1 MRRPI
6 MLLVF
11 LAGGVTAVLADSESD
26 GAAAEKAGKY
36 REALSHYTV
45 ALQAVAEGSEKNQ
58 QLRERILLIAR
69 KIKPPIATPDEAL
82 RFEGRAEAAIQEAKN
97 AQDYLNGAKEY
108 EAALKI
114 APWNANYYFNLGV
127 VLDKAG
133 KYPEAI
139 QSFKLYLIGAPNS
152 PDSKDVAKRIAG
164 LEYKIEQQTSPQAQ
178 AAREQQEFE
187 ALKRSLEGA
196 VFRGPS
202 HGSSWPEVR
211 VRNDEIAY
219 GIVDTDPES
228 VRSYPEYRDG
238 PSSIFVPSNRNHRAP
253 LSGYRIHPFTSAA
266 CSSMEDIRPTT
277 AILSRDGNTLTIK
290 YNCGTDSGHRDQI
303 LQRRK

>member
-1 MRRPI
+1 MRRLI
-6 MLLVF
+6 VLFVCF
-11 LAGGVTAVLADSESD
+11 LMCGMTAAFADSESD

-36 REALSHYTV
+36 REALSHYTA
-45 ALQAVAEGSEKNQ
+45 ALQTAAEGSEKDQ

-69 KIKPPIATPDEAL
+69 KIKPPMTIPDEAL
-82 RFEGRAEAAIQEAKN
+82 RFEGRAEAAVQEAKN

-139 QSFKLYLIGAPNS
+139 RSFRLYLLAVPDS
-152 PDSKDVAKRIAG
+152 PDSKDVAKRVAG

-196 VFRGPS
+196 VFRG
-202 HGSSWPEVR
+202 HRGGGVWVEAR
-211 VRNDEIAY
+211 VRNGEIAY
-219 GIVDTDPES
+219 GIVPPPGVVARIYK
-228 VRSYPEYRDG
+228 VR
-238 PSSIFVPSNRNHRAP
+238 
-253 LSGYRIHPFTSAA
+253 LSGYRIEPFASFT
-266 CSSMEDIRPTT
+266 CSTGDERAGV
-277 AILSRDGNTLTIK
+277 AILDQEGKSLTIK
-290 YNCGTDSGHRDQI
+290 LPCTTFWGRTEDII
-303 LQRRK
+303 LQR